1 LGDLIVPFEAEVRPA
16 QDRAAF
22 VVEAVAAELAGAS
35 GRLRADL
42 RAEGEMPLGVPEPA
56 MATTASGRLQLRADD
71 LSVPEVAS
79 GIDGSGD
86 LAFVLERGALDATL
100 ADVRLQFDTLA
111 PAWDAVAELLPPPWQ
126 LELARSVGIS
136 TSLRGDEILLQGSG
150 EFALATAGPQVEAV
164 LSASA
169 TLDAERRLRELVVP
183 DTEVVLHQLLRDE
196 LRLERATLRGEGAGT
211 PEAWEGSL
219 DLDLAGAGAP
229 WPGLTLEGVTARAA
243 LNVQVAD
250 GRLR

>member
-1 LGDLIVPFEAEVRPA
+1 LPDQPVNCAPRRSRWRWAIGAVLVIALPVVLLGAFLVWQPAAVLRAGLWLAGRDDLTFDQLELGLNEIELTGLRIGGAADQRVGRVHVAYRPGDLLRGRIARVSVEGVTLRGRLGRNGLQLEGLDLTGAAADEPTGLPAPPLPERVSVRDVRLELATPLGDLIVPFEAEVRPA

-86 LAFVLERGALDATL
+86 LAFVLERGA
-100 ADVRLQFDTLA
+100 
-111 PAWDAVAELLPPPWQ
+111 
-126 LELARSVGIS
+126 
-136 TSLRGDEILLQGSG
+136 
-150 EFALATAGPQVEAV
+150 
-164 LSASA
+164 
-169 TLDAERRLRELVVP
+169 
-183 DTEVVLHQLLRDE
+183 
-196 LRLERATLRGEGAGT
+196 
-211 PEAWEGSL
+211 
-219 DLDLAGAGAP
+219 
-229 WPGLTLEGVTARAA
+229 
-243 LNVQVAD
+243 
-250 GRLR
+250 